1 MAAAAGGL
9 LLLGGMAGAVMGHQY
24 HSSETLQAAVQRLPW
39 SDAERARPGGWTH
52 RAAVAHAVY
61 APEVRHPVEVNVAQ
75 GSATEQIARSMATAA
90 SGTQEVSQSV
100 GNVAR
105 AASDADNA
113 ATELR
118 KVSTV
123 LADNSDN
130 LRREIYGFLR
140 SMRHAG

>member
-1 MAAAAGGL
+1 
-9 LLLGGMAGAVMGHQY
+9 
-24 HSSETLQAAVQRLPW
+24 
-39 SDAERARPGGWTH
+39 
-52 RAAVAHAVY
+52 
-61 APEVRHPVEVNVAQ
+61 
-75 GSATEQIARSMATAA
+75 MATAA

-105 AASDADNA
+105 AASDADSA

-123 LADNSDN
+123 LTDNSDS
-130 LRREIYGFLR
+130 LRREIDGFLR